1 MIYLL
6 QVREEKGSQCSSWAG
21 GTITISTCSL
31 RGSGGWWDWLV
42 AVWWRGHLARPQEAA
57 LPQCCLSSCNQKLP
71 SARRE
76 DKPSKL
82 PVKGHVATLWFCA
95 ASLPAKSVNVGASS
109 FSKNSEFSSTPCDT
123 SLSAKPNQNKT
134 QEAIKGSRCNLLK
147 LQQLSYALYC
157 LRAFITLKKRCPR
170 KMQQF

>member
-1 MIYLL
+1 MFQLGRRSNNHIHVFFEG
-6 QVREEKGSQCSSWAG
+6 QWW
-21 GTITISTCSL
+21 
-31 RGSGGWWDWLV
+31 WWDWLV
-42 AVWWRGHLARPQEAA
+42 AVWWGGHLARPQEAA

-76 DKPSKL
+76 DKPSEL
-82 PVKGHVATLWFCA
+82 PVKGHIATLWFCA

-109 FSKNSEFSSTPCDT
+109 FSKNSEFSSTPSDT

-157 LRAFITLKKRCPR
+157 LRAFITLKKRCPG